1 MRWIRRS
8 IGVILA
14 GLAVILLTISACTV
28 GVRSAFFNPDTYKDA
43 FENQNFY
50 REIIPL
56 ALPAILQSAERENNN
71 SNSPIDFNNLS
82 NTLSPEDWQII
93 SDQLIPADWLQRQVE
108 GTVDVVFLAFEG
120 DFSGVGSS
128 VDFDPV
134 IRRLS
139 GDTAFEVAE
148 YVISVAPDCS
158 PQQERQLADFT
169 PDNDLSIPLCNPPD
183 NLLPV
188 SQTLVTS
195 WLNQLGDLLD
205 QQRISLDEIFGF
217 RRQDAQAAQLLAQL
231 QSQITL
237 MLYLCPLALIA
248 LIVTLLV
255 RTLKGFGRWIGS
267 TSLVSGGLL
276 VVVLIFLQLIVIDS
290 FTEIFRAPNDIERFQ
305 AELSASFFRSMFS
318 NMSGSLLLQ
327 AGLFIA
333 IGFILITISV
343 LRHDSEDGIP
353 RGSVI
358 VTEDGQII
366 STASR
371 PVQSNDA

>member
-28 GVRSAFFNPDTYKDA
+28 GVRSAVFNPDTYKDA

-56 ALPAILQSAERENNN
+56 ALPAILESAEREANDSNN
-71 SNSPIDFNNLS
+71 PIDFNNLS
-82 NTLSPEDWQII
+82 NTLSQEDWQII
-93 SDQLIPADWLQRQVE
+93 SDQLIPADWLQTQVE

-128 VDFDPV
+128 INFDPV

-139 GDTAFEVAE
+139 GDTAFGVAE
-148 YVISVAPDCS
+148 YVISVAPDCTS
-158 PQQERQLADFT
+158 LQIEQLEDASQGDV
-169 PDNDLSIPLCNPPD
+169 NNIPLCNPPD
-183 NLLPV
+183 SLLPV

-195 WLNQLGDLLD
+195 WLNQLGELLD

-248 LIVTLLV
+248 LVVAIVV
-255 RTLKGFGRWIGS
+255 RNLKGFGRWIGS
-267 TSLVSGGLL
+267 TSIVSGGFL
-276 VVVLIFLQLIVIDS
+276 VLVLVFLQLVVIES
-290 FTEIFRAPNDIERFQ
+290 FTEIFRAPNDLERFQ

-327 AGLFIA
+327 AGLFIG
-333 IGFILITISV
+333 IGFILIAISV

-358 VTEDGQII
+358 ITDDGQII
-366 STASR
+366 STTSR
-371 PVQSNDA
+371 QRPSNSS